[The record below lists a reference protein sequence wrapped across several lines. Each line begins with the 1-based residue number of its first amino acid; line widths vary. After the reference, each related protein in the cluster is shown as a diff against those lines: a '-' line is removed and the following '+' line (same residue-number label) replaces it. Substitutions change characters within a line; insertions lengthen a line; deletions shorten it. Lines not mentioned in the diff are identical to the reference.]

1 MAPLLFSLCGLRGL
15 TSIIGRR
22 MEAHYKISALCLSI
36 RVTEKGLVVLPCH
49 GEPSTRRLTKPGSR
63 GSDGE
68 QEEGTKPAEILLK
81 RLICNLLTLV
91 ARQGYKCAK
100 AGPIALRDSPISHIR
115 RQALPEG
122 FIYERAE
129 KLSRGR
135 RDIRLV
141 LVWHQRMQIYYK

>member
-1 MAPLLFSLCGLRGL
+1 
-15 TSIIGRR
+15 
-22 MEAHYKISALCLSI
+22 MEAHYKISTLCLSI